1 MLLLIFIPW
10 SLQLYNDRSKYLKNE
25 MENRLWAS
33 LDFNYMTD
41 ESEIEDENGE
51 TLIHQHPLPWRSQST

>member
-1 MLLLIFIPW
+1 
-10 SLQLYNDRSKYLKNE
+10 

-41 ESEIEDENGE
+41 ESEIEDENDE